1 MTMSLTLTVN
11 DDNNYEEIVIIIIA
25 LKIMKEWDKELDSMT

>member
-1 MTMSLTLTVN
+1 MTTSLKLTVN
-11 DDNNYEEIVIIIIA
+11 DGNNYEKIAIIIIA